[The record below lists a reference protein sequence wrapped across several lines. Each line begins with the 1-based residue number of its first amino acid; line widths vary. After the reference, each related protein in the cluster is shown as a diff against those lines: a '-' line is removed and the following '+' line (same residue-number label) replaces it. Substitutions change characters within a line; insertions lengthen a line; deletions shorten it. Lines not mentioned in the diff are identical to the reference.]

1 MGQKNFKKKQFKIKK
16 SNTNQSNINQS
27 NKNQL
32 KINQTINQSNINQLN
47 INQLDINQLKNN
59 YLQYISSIK
68 AHKDWI
74 KSVKILPSGNIISVS
89 GDKSIKI
96 FDGLN
101 YKIIQ
106 NIENAHKNDIINLF
120 IKDEN
125 NFATCS
131 EDKCINIW
139 IKKENEFILN
149 KSITKAHNTII
160 TNLIYLSNDN
170 IISCSNDSTIKIW
183 ELSNNKYQL
192 LTSITIKSNN
202 FDYYIHINS
211 LLLLED
217 KNILVSSGY
226 NGTIIWKIYEKGMNI
241 EFIYCFKEAFGG
253 CWNGLNRIDDDKI
266 IVGGEKSLKIISI
279 KEMKIIK
286 SIEIPFRCNGI
297 ITIEEKG
304 IFLMG
309 GWSKDILIF
318 RNDNYECLSRIY
330 NIHNEYI
337 VGLCELK
344 NGLILSFSGDTTM
357 KIWSLNIK

>member
-47 INQLDINQLKNN
+47 INQLEINQSKIN
-59 YLQYISSIK
+59 YLKYNSSIK
-68 AHKDWI
+68 GHKDWI

-89 GDKSIKI
+89 DDCSIKI
-96 FDGLN
+96 FNRLN

-106 NIENAHKNDIINLF
+106 NIENAHKNSIINLF

-170 IISCSNDSTIKIW
+170 IISCSEDFKIKIW
-183 ELSNNKYQL
+183 ELIHNKYQL
-192 LTSITIKSNN
+192 LTSL
-202 FDYYIHINS
+202 IHSDDIS
-211 LLLLED
+211 AIILLED

-253 CWNGLNRIDDDKI
+253 CWNGLKRIDDDRI
-266 IVGGEKSLKIISI
+266 IVGGEKSLKVISI
-279 KEMKIIK
+279 KEIKIIK

-309 GWSKDILIF
+309 GWSNDILIY
-318 RNDNYECLSRIY
+318 RNDNYECLSRIS
-330 NIHNEYI
+330 NAHNNYI

-344 NGLILSFSGDTTM
+344 NGLLLSFSGDKTM